1 MANVKNG
8 LSYFEEG
15 GNVEVP
21 VTAAK
26 SKTGVTPSGKIGLDP
41 TETESILANMQA
53 LIDKRTGPMSQ
64 FLGGLQ
70 EASAW
75 GAGGAEGPSAALTA
89 VRRQKMLEEA
99 DTLGMQE
106 KMAAYRAAQAQA
118 QADSEKLKGF
128 QGGAGAGG
136 AGGMPNISPEAQMRL
151 GLARNDTERLA
162 IINEDLKQQGIER
175 TKGQYNPAS
184 MDRKDALVMN
194 PQTGKPELRPVNAFE
209 YRDLEARGLIVPAS
223 QLYGVGPGIKPPT
236 PGAAPVGGGVSI
248 PTSAI
253 RQVESGGDAA
263 AVSPKG
269 AEGTMQVMPATQ
281 TSPGFGVTPAANK
294 TPQELERVGAEY
306 FDAMKRKY
314 KDDVTAAIAYNMGP
328 GATDKWI
335 AAGSKFDQLPAE
347 TQQYIKKLTTQPTT
361 IAKPTAGGMPDI
373 AAIKAEQEVA
383 KEEALTGG
391 RERAKSSEAKRVEF
405 EADTDPTT
413 VSDALVTAKR
423 VQDLVKNNPTIAGV
437 LQQPGVGPAV
447 ATVLK
452 KGVGNFGIQD
462 IEDAIYKSLP
472 TTTRQSLGE
481 RNELI
486 TYLARIELQ
495 AAKMIKGQGQITEG
509 EREILARASSSA
521 MDPSES
527 IYKKAKMLEA
537 IARKNDELGK
547 IYKEAS
553 DDETKNFRKFIKEN
567 PKVAELNK
575 QYREELRTILNEKVD
590 FTKQREAAG
599 LKKVQHPA
607 DIEAILNK
615 GKKQ

>member
-8 LSYFEEG
+8 LSYFDEG
-15 GNVEVP
+15 GDVEIP

-26 SKTGVTPSGKIGLDP
+26 SKTGLTPSGKIGLDQ
-41 TETESILANMQA
+41 TETASILQNMQA
-53 LIDKRTGPMSQ
+53 LIDQRTGPMST

-89 VRRQKMLEEA
+89 FRRQKQLEQA

-118 QADSEKLKGF
+118 EADAEKLKGF

-136 AGGMPNISPEAQMRL
+136 VGSMPNISPEAQARVA
-151 GLARNDTERLA
+151 LARTPSEKLA
-162 IINEDLKQQGIER
+162 IINEDLKTQAAER
-175 TKGQYNPAS
+175 AKWLNNPAS
-184 MDRKDALVMN
+184 LDRKEALVMN
-194 PQTGKPELRPVNAFE
+194 PQTGKPELREVNAFE
-209 YRDLEARGLIVPAS
+209 YRDLEAKGLIVPAS
-223 QLYGVGPGIKPPT
+223 QLYGVGTSIKPPT
-236 PGAAPVGGGVSI
+236 PGAAPVGSGVTI

-253 RQVESGGDAA
+253 RQVESRGDAA

-294 TPQELERVGAEY
+294 TPQELERVGGEY

-328 GATDKWI
+328 GATDKWLS
-335 AAGSKFDQLPAE
+335 AGAKFEALPAE
-347 TQQYIKKLTTQPTT
+347 TQQYVKKLTAQPIT
-361 IAKPTAGGMPDI
+361 AKTVAEGMPDI
-373 AAIKAEQEVA
+373 SKIRADRKIAETEGTAAATERGKSG
-383 KEEALTGG
+383 EAMRT
-391 RERAKSSEAKRVEF
+391 SF

-413 VSDALVTAKR
+413 VSESLVTAKR
-423 VQDLVKNNPTIAGV
+423 VQDLVKGNPTIAGV
-437 LQQPGVGPAV
+437 INAPGVGPAV
-447 ATVLK
+447 AKVLE
-452 KGVGNFGIQD
+452 KGVGNFGIAD
-462 IEDAIYKSLP
+462 IEQAIYQSLP

-486 TYLARIELQ
+486 TYLARVELQ

-509 EREILARASSSA
+509 EREILSRASSSIK
-521 MDPSES
+521 DPAEA

-537 IARKNDELGK
+537 IAKKNDELSK
-547 IYKEAS
+547 IYGDGSEY
-553 DDETKNFRKFIKEN
+553 KNFRQFKTDARVKELDD
-567 PKVAELNK
+567 KYRDELK
-575 QYREELRTILNEKVD
+575 TILNEKVD
-590 FTKQREAAG
+590 FSKQRESAG

-607 DIEAILNK
+607 DIQAILNK
-615 GKKQ
+615 GQKP